1 MASGFGLTGAPGRC
15 YPNWMDFS
23 KCMEDTD
30 DPRKCHAYR
39 EDYLECL
46 HHRKEFARLNQIYR
60 ERRRQLAAGID
71 VLKEEEPK
79 K

>member
-1 MASGFGLTGAPGRC
+1 
-15 YPNWMDFS
+15 MDAIHEQLDIIDGE
-23 KCMEDTD
+23 MV
-30 DPRKCHAYR
+30 AQ
-39 EDYLECL
+39 
-46 HHRKEFARLNQIYR
+46 FARLNQIYR